1 MATREHV
8 YELVDELPED
18 DLEAVEHFLER
29 LSAAS
34 NDPFE
39 RALLRAALREP
50 ETLSPEDEE
59 ALAEADADIAA
70 GRMISHEE
78 VLRRVQ
84 DAVG

>member
-8 YELVDELPED
+8 YRLVDELPDD

-29 LSAAS
+29 LNAAS
-34 NDPFE
+34 DDPFE
-39 RALLRAALREP
+39 RALLRAAVLEP
-50 ETLSPEDEE
+50 EALSPEDEE

-78 VLRRVQ
+78 VVRRVQ
-84 DAVG
+84 DAVD